1 MSEQNEHIPTA
12 IRFLLKPILR
22 LCIRHSIKL
31 QELLE
36 MVKVMLVQV
45 AKEELV
51 HQRQPVSASKISVMT
66 GVHRKD
72 VTRLEISGGEYQRP
86 ANPIAKIVTQWQCH
100 PSFTTKAGKPRV
112 LECEGKESEFAE
124 LVASVNGLDVSSYS
138 ILYELERAEFIERR
152 GKRVKLLARDIVH
165 REDIQAG
172 LQVLVHDSN
181 DLISAVE
188 ENLFT
193 ESDHKNLH
201 LRTEFD
207 RIPLKKLDE
216 AKQWLLEE
224 GSAFHKRVRSY
235 LSTLDLDTSPSPS
248 DTLDEATGR
257 ISLGTFSISEDLTSQ
272 GEPIQ

>member
-1 MSEQNEHIPTA
+1 MPEKNEHILTA

-22 LCIRHSIKL
+22 LCIRHSVKL
-31 QELLE
+31 QELVE

-45 AKEELV
+45 AKEELLRDG
-51 HQRQPVSASKISVMT
+51 QSTSASKISVMT

-72 VTRLEISGGEYQRP
+72 ITRLEGSGEPYQRP
-86 ANPIAKIVTQWQCH
+86 INPIAKIVAQWQCH

-112 LECEGKESEFAE
+112 LNCEGKFSEFAK

-138 ILYELERAEFIERR
+138 ILYELERAGYIEKR
-152 GKRVKLLARDIVH
+152 GKKVKLLARDIVH
-165 REDIQAG
+165 SEDINAG
-172 LQVLVHDSN
+172 LQVLVHDSD

-193 ESDHKNLH
+193 ETEHKNLH

-207 RIPLKKLDE
+207 RIPLTKLNE
-216 AKQWLLEE
+216 AKRWLLEE

-235 LSTLDLDTSPSPS
+235 LSTLDLDTSLALSKNMDQP
-248 DTLDEATGR
+248 TGR
-257 ISLGTFSISEDLTSQ
+257 ISLGTFSMSENQTSH
-272 GEPIQ
+272 GELIQ